1 MHWSDPYVGMEYA
14 ADGLNC
20 AALAERVAGEVLGLA
35 VILPD
40 KHQRTPFG
48 RNAQIAACK
57 EKFAQQVTAPV
68 DGHPVLLLARGRLQ
82 HIGVMCWITGEWW
95 VLHADEG
102 FGEVVLQRLRS
113 LSGYEVEG
121 FYQWK

>member
-1 MHWSDPYVGMEYA
+1 MHWSDPYVGMEYEV
-14 ADGLNC
+14 DGLNC
-20 AALAERVAGEVLGLA
+20 AALAEQVAGEVLGLE
-35 VILPD
+35 VCLPG
-40 KHQRTPFG
+40 KHQKTPYG
-48 RNAQIAACK
+48 RNAQIASHK
-57 EKFAQQVTAPV
+57 DQFARQVAEPV

-82 HIGVMCWITGEWW
+82 HIGVMCWIAGEWW

-102 FGEVVLQRLRS
+102 FGEVVRQRLRS